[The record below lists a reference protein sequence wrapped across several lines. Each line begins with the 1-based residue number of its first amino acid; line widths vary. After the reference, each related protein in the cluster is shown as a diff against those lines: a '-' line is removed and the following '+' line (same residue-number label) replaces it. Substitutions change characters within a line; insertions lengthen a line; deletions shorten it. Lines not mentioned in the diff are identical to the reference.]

1 MDFSLSS
8 DDQMLQESVRD
19 FIEEQANACWKEIDR
34 TDELPESLLDAA
46 RELGLFGLS
55 IPAEY
60 GGLGLSVLQK
70 TLVHEML
77 GRGPWGL
84 ASFISV
90 HTGLGCVGIV
100 RFGSTEQKQLYLPKM
115 AKGEWLGSFA
125 LTEPGAGSDAGALQS
140 RAERRGDSYILNGR
154 KTFITNA
161 PLAHQYMLF
170 ARTDKGITAFIVE
183 RESPGLSIG
192 SIFDTIGHQGSRI
205 SEIVLDDCRIPATA
219 LVGEE
224 GKGFDYA
231 KRTLAEG
238 RTTLA
243 ARCVGAGQKALELAL
258 AYAEE
263 RKTFGK
269 PLAEHQVIAFRLAQ
283 MSARIEAARLLVYRS
298 AWLLGRGAQA
308 IRESSTAKLVA
319 AENAWQTVDDAMQI
333 FGGNGYIRGEY
344 MIDRIWR
351 DVRVARVY
359 DGSSEVQQIV
369 IAQRLRKGDVSTVLS
384 AES

>member
-1 MDFSLSS
+1 MDFSLSA
-8 DDQMLQESVRD
+8 DDVLLQQSVRD
-19 FIEEQANACWKEIDR
+19 FVEERANECWKEIDR
-34 TDELPESLLDAA
+34 TDEMPQQLIDGA

-55 IPAEY
+55 IPVEY
-60 GGLGLSVLQK
+60 GGLGLSVQQK

-90 HTGLGCVGIV
+90 HTGIGCVGIV
-100 RFGSTEQKQLYLPKM
+100 RFGSEAQKDQYLPKM

-125 LTEPGAGSDAGALQS
+125 LTEPGAGSDAGALTT
-140 RAERRGDSYILNGR
+140 RAERRGDHYVLNGR

-161 PLAHQYMLF
+161 PLAHQYLLF
-170 ARTDKGITAFIVE
+170 ARTDKGITAFIVD
-183 RESPGLSIG
+183 RESPGLTIG
-192 SIFDTIGHQGSRI
+192 SIFDTLGHQGSRI
-205 SEIVLDDCRIPATA
+205 SEIVLEDCRIPATA
-219 LVGEE
+219 LIGEE

-258 AYAEE
+258 QYAEE
-263 RKTFGK
+263 RHTFGK
-269 PLAEHQVIAFRLAQ
+269 PLAEHQSIAFKLAQ

-298 AWLLGRGAQA
+298 AWLLDRGGPA
-308 IRESSTAKLVA
+308 IRESSTAKLIA

-369 IAQRLRKGDVSTVLS
+369 IAQRLRKKDVETKYG
-384 AES
+384 E

>member
-8 DDQMLQESVRD
+8 DDVLLQQSVRD
-19 FIEEQANACWKEIDR
+19 FVEEQANACWKEIDR
-34 TDELPESLLDAA
+34 TDEMPQHLIDGA

-60 GGLGLSVLQK
+60 GGLALSVQQK

-90 HTGLGCVGIV
+90 HTGIGCVGIV
-100 RFGSTEQKQLYLPKM
+100 RFGSKAQKDQYLPKM
-115 AKGEWLGSFA
+115 ANGEWLGSFA
-125 LTEPGAGSDAGALQS
+125 LTEPGAGSDAGAMTT
-140 RAERRGDSYILNGR
+140 RAERRGDSYILNGH

-161 PLAHQYMLF
+161 PLAHQYFFF
-170 ARTDKGITAFIVE
+170 ARTAKGITAFIVD

-192 SIFDTIGHQGSRI
+192 SIFDTLGHQGSRI
-205 SEIVLDDCRIPATA
+205 SEIVLEDCRIPASA

-258 AYAEE
+258 QYAEE
-263 RKTFGK
+263 RHTFGK
-269 PLAEHQVIAFRLAQ
+269 PLAEHQSIAFKLAQ

-298 AWLLGRGAQA
+298 AWLLDRGDAA

-319 AENAWQTVDDAMQI
+319 AESAWQTVDDAMQI

-369 IAQRLRKGDVSTVLS
+369 IAQRLRKGDVETKSG
-384 AES
+384 A